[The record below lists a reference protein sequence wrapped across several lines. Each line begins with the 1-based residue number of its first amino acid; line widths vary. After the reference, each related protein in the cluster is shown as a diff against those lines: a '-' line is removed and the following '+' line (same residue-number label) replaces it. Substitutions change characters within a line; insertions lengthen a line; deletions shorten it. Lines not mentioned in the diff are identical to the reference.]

1 MSFVFIGSGIL
12 FLTHSVNINH
22 FIEYASLDVIL
33 FLVGMMIVVGAMK
46 ESGLFH
52 LLVTALLRGNRLSGA
67 ILFVVIMVFSA
78 VLSALAGEVTS
89 VIVMTAVILEICDS
103 LKVNPVPLVVS
114 SVMTTN
120 VGSASTLLGNP
131 IGVLIALRGHLNFE
145 DFLIYAMPVSAVVL
159 VIVIVVLCIWY
170 RSYIKEISAGLAARS
185 SVGYV
190 PASVSFDSKKKICVL
205 IFAVMILSIGLHKR
219 LGSLFSVD
227 ENSLLVILPVIFS
240 GIVMLYRH
248 DKVRHYI
255 EKEVEWMSL
264 LFFMFLF
271 AQAGVIQSSG
281 VAQFVAEKLVK
292 HAGTSQNVLS
302 GVTLFSSGLLSGI
315 LDNTVVVASY
325 IPVVKNLHV
334 MDVSLRTLWWA
345 MLFGACFGG
354 NLTAIGSTAN
364 IVALGLLEQRK
375 LKVSFYQWLKL
386 GAIVTVVG
394 MLIAYFSLIAFLG
407 SPTPAT

>member
-1 MSFVFIGSGIL
+1 
-12 FLTHSVNINH
+12 
-22 FIEYASLDVIL
+22 
-33 FLVGMMIVVGAMK
+33 
-46 ESGLFH
+46 
-52 LLVTALLRGNRLSGA
+52 
-67 ILFVVIMVFSA
+67 
-78 VLSALAGEVTS
+78 
-89 VIVMTAVILEICDS
+89 
-103 LKVNPVPLVVS
+103 
-114 SVMTTN
+114 
-120 VGSASTLLGNP
+120 LGNP
-131 IGVLIALRGHLNFE
+131 IGVLIALRAGLTFE
-145 DFLIYAMPVSAVVL
+145 DFLTHALPIAAAILGATVC
-159 VIVIVVLCIWY
+159 VLCLWY
-170 RSYIKEISAGLAARS
+170 RSYIKEVSVKLMARQGESGLVHFAA
-185 SVGYV
+185 
-190 PASVSFDSKKKICVL
+190 FDRGKKLSLV
-205 IFAVMILSIGLHKR
+205 IFVVMILVIALHKR
-219 LGSLFSVD
+219 LGTLFGVD
-227 ENSLLVILPVIFS
+227 ENSLLVIIPVIFA
-240 GIVMLYRH
+240 GVVMLCWHNR
-248 DKVRHYI
+248 VRHYI

-292 HAGTSQNVLS
+292 HAGTSQSVLS
-302 GVTLFSSGLLSGI
+302 GVTLFSSGFLSGI

-334 MDVSLRTLWWA
+334 MDISLKTLWWA

-407 SPTPAT
+407 SPIPST